1 MAGIAVCGGQSPPL
15 GGKIIGRVGIGDAD
29 CIHRCQFG
37 RVVCR
42 IDRHADRRCIGSFFG
57 IRHLDGEVL
66 VDVFAFRQGVDGL
79 RIGGEGVR
87 AVRENA
93 QGAVCARDFGVIA
106 RSVITARHPGAGHD
120 IGEAS
125 IVGIDIRRG
134 QSSVERGGQSVIC
147 GGLRHRADIDI
158 GQNRRV
164 IDAFNRER
172 ELTVRIGQ
180 RPAVGYGKCHHNGDG
195 VRRIERLVERRIG
208 IQREDAVHVADA
220 SLRQRLRHAVYGH
233 GGKAQRGGADIAI
246 HIGGEIRQGQLV
258 RARQA

>member
-37 RVVCR
+37 RIVCR